1 MIRFSELDLPM
12 KFFVAA
18 LFCVLSSVA
27 FAQSEQDQS
36 LACRIK
42 GEIFESA
49 ASSRDSGR
57 PPELALN
64 MVSAYLSGPPLP
76 GVTKEFMKNA
86 INSVYFHPDF
96 ANAGGPRLS
105 GQITELCMT
114 GGKPRYQP
122 LK

>member
-1 MIRFSELDLPM
+1 MRFFIATLLC
-12 KFFVAA
+12 FFSA
-18 LFCVLSSVA
+18 VA
-27 FAQSEQDQS
+27 FAQSEQDQY

-64 MVSAYLSGPPLP
+64 MVAGYLNGPPLP
-76 GVTKEFMKNA
+76 GVTKEFMKKA
-86 INSVYFHPDF
+86 VNSVYFDSAF
-96 ANAGGPRLS
+96 ENAGGPRLS
-105 GQITELCMT
+105 GQITELCLT